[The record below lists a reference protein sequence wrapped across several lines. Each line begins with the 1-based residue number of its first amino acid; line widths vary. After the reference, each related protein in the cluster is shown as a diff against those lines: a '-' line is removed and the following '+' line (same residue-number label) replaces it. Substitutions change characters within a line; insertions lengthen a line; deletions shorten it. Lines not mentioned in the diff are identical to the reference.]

1 MQETRNITATTV
13 YIQQRIHIITIY
25 CAASQVYNY
34 EIKKRKNRAEENIQ
48 KLAKMKDCYYRVW
61 SRNNTQYCWGEIQRE
76 LLLVLLP
83 SKYSIWADQIM
94 QKWQPTN
101 SENCQ
106 FSNYQKIERRVG
118 EKAGT
123 ANVRRQFGE
132 KNEENRHLLRIFFFR
147 FSWPGHTQH
156 PFQNFF
162 FTSNEL
168 LFGRNFAT

>member
-1 MQETRNITATTV
+1 
-13 YIQQRIHIITIY
+13 
-25 CAASQVYNY
+25 
-34 EIKKRKNRAEENIQ
+34 
-48 KLAKMKDCYYRVW
+48 
-61 SRNNTQYCWGEIQRE
+61 
-76 LLLVLLP
+76 
-83 SKYSIWADQIM
+83 M

-132 KNEENRHLLRIFFFR
+132 KKRRKSTSFTYFFFQVQLA
-147 FSWPGHTQH
+147 GTHTTSILE
-156 PFQNFF
+156 FF

>member
-1 MQETRNITATTV
+1 
-13 YIQQRIHIITIY
+13 
-25 CAASQVYNY
+25 
-34 EIKKRKNRAEENIQ
+34 
-48 KLAKMKDCYYRVW
+48 
-61 SRNNTQYCWGEIQRE
+61 
-76 LLLVLLP
+76 
-83 SKYSIWADQIM
+83 M

-132 KNEENRHLLRIFFFR
+132 KKNEENRHLLRIFFF
-147 FSWPGHTQH
+147 Q
-156 PFQNFF
+156 FQLAGTHNIHFRIFF

>member
-1 MQETRNITATTV
+1 
-13 YIQQRIHIITIY
+13 
-25 CAASQVYNY
+25 
-34 EIKKRKNRAEENIQ
+34 
-48 KLAKMKDCYYRVW
+48 
-61 SRNNTQYCWGEIQRE
+61 
-76 LLLVLLP
+76 
-83 SKYSIWADQIM
+83 M

-132 KNEENRHLLRIFFFR
+132 KKTKKIDIFYVFFF
-147 FSWPGHTQH
+147 
-156 PFQNFF
+156 FQFQLAGTHNIHFRIFF